1 MCRLGRTVN
10 PPTDRSGTGT
20 RRTSFGRP
28 LSPTRLR
35 ILELLEAQST
45 PTTLAALTNICG
57 LHENTVRAHLEDLLR
72 DGYLQRRRATSEG
85 RGRPAWLWEAHR
97 PIEPSPY
104 AGLAS
109 ALAAVLHESSADP
122 VKDAVVA
129 GRAWGRELAGK
140 QQVEPLEGDRRV
152 DQARSRIVEML
163 EDVGFAPE
171 PDAANEQV
179 LLTRC
184 PLIEAASKHPEIVC
198 GVHLGIIQ
206 GSFAEMGFDGAAS
219 TLVPFSAPGQC
230 ALHLRATNA
239 EKNPE

>member
-1 MCRLGRTVN
+1 MCRLGRIVK
-10 PPTDRSGTGT
+10 PPAGRSGAGV

-72 DGYLQRRRATSEG
+72 DGYLQRRRASSEG
-85 RGRPAWLWEAHR
+85 RGRPAWLWEAR
-97 PIEPSPY
+97 KPIERSPY
-104 AGLAS
+104 ASLAS
-109 ALAAVLHESSADP
+109 ALAAVLHESSANP
-122 VKDAVVA
+122 VNDAVAA
-129 GRAWGRELAGK
+129 GRAWGRELTGK
-140 QQVEPLEGDRRV
+140 QGAGEEPRV
-152 DQARSRIVEML
+152 GQARSRIVEML

-171 PDAANEQV
+171 PDAANEHV
-179 LLTRC
+179 VLTRC
-184 PLIEAASKHPEIVC
+184 PLIEAANKHPEIVC

-206 GSFAEMGFDGAAS
+206 GSFAEMGLDGAES